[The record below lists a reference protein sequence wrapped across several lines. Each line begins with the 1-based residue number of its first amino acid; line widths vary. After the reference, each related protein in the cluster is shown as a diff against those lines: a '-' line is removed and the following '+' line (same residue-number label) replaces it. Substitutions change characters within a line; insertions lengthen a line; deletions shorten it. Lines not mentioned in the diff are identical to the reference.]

1 MFKRIKLILIAT
13 IILSGC
19 STTNNESNKET
30 KSVPEE
36 MEASKY
42 VGQGFQP
49 PAEKDAIEFAKK
61 HKDKIAKRGEQFFE
75 QFFMDNFGLKVKAT
89 NVVGSG
95 DGVEVYVHC
104 DDHDIVFN
112 ASIPFDKSIIDSDSS
127 LRSEDKGDDMSTLVG
142 TVLSGFEYRAHKEEL
157 DNLTE
162 VLKEYKSKYK
172 YTGYTENA
180 IMKTQNSGFRNEYY
194 YLTAIPYTL
203 DEYKRYFQ
211 PLIKEDDKSFRDGMR
226 NSKKQLKDKSRPYV
240 VTTLFSTKDN
250 FTKDNTIDEMIDFS
264 EVLKKKKNIP
274 HDLNVSLQISN
285 KYINTTRPNYSKK
298 DVIEVG
304 VFNHEKANT
313 ND

>member
-1 MFKRIKLILIAT
+1 MLKKAKLILIAVLV
-13 IILSGC
+13 LSGC
-19 STTNNESNKET
+19 STIENESKKDRNTETNTET

-61 HKDKIAKRGEQFFE
+61 HKDKIAKRGE

-112 ASIPFDKSIIDSDSS
+112 ASIPFDKSII
-127 LRSEDKGDDMSTLVG
+127 
-142 TVLSGFEYRAHKEEL
+142 SGFEYRAHKEEL

-285 KYINTTRPNYSKK
+285 KYINTKRPNYSKK
-298 DVIEVG
+298 EVIEVG

>member
-1 MFKRIKLILIAT
+1 MLKKAKLILIAT
-13 IILSGC
+13 LLLSGC
-19 STTNNESNKET
+19 STTNNESNNET

-61 HKDKIAKRGEQFFE
+61 HKDKIAKRGE

-142 TVLSGFEYRAHKEEL
+142 T
-157 DNLTE
+157 
-162 VLKEYKSKYK
+162 
-172 YTGYTENA
+172 
-180 IMKTQNSGFRNEYY
+180 
-194 YLTAIPYTL
+194 
-203 DEYKRYFQ
+203 
-211 PLIKEDDKSFRDGMR
+211 
-226 NSKKQLKDKSRPYV
+226 
-240 VTTLFSTKDN
+240 
-250 FTKDNTIDEMIDFS
+250 
-264 EVLKKKKNIP
+264 
-274 HDLNVSLQISN
+274 
-285 KYINTTRPNYSKK
+285 
-298 DVIEVG
+298 
-304 VFNHEKANT
+304 
-313 ND
+313 